1 MTTPGPGPRTPAS
14 QPPRSGRRALRWP
27 EAGAPLGAIFYAI
40 IGGLIVWFLVD
51 VLPHIDTAI
60 SWH

>member
-1 MTTPGPGPRTPAS
+1 MTPPVPRPRTPVS
-14 QPPRSGRRALRWP
+14 QPSRPGRRDLRWP
-27 EAGAPLGAIFYAI
+27 EASAPVGAIFYAI

-51 VLPHIDTAI
+51 VLPHIHIAI